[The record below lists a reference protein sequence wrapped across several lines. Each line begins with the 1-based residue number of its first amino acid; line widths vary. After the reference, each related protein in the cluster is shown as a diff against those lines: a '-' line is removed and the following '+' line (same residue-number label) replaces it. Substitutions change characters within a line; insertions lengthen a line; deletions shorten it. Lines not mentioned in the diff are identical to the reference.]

1 MGSPRARF
9 GSVVR
14 GGRIYVVG
22 GKRGFRKKDQLRNIE
37 VYDPKTNR
45 DDGDSFSVTV
55 LGPKL
60 ILVHGLVKFVPAV
73 AYHFRLNLPA
83 ANLPEAF

>member
-9 GSVVR
+9 GSVVK
-14 GGRIYVVG
+14 GGKIYVVG

-45 DDGDSFSVTV
+45 DDDYDAMSFSM
-55 LGPKL
+55 LSR
-60 ILVHGLVKFVPAV
+60 GLWS
-73 AYHFRLNLPA
+73 
-83 ANLPEAF
+83 

>member
-9 GSVVR
+9 GSVVK
-14 GGRIYVVG
+14 GGKIYVVG

-45 DDGDSFSVTV
+45 DDDAISFS
-55 LGPKL
+55 KL
-60 ILVHGLVKFVPAV
+60 
-73 AYHFRLNLPA
+73 
-83 ANLPEAF
+83 

>member
-9 GSVVR
+9 GSVVK
-14 GGRIYVVG
+14 GGKIYVVG

-45 DDGDSFSVTV
+45 DDDDDAMSFSM
-55 LGPKL
+55 LSR
-60 ILVHGLVKFVPAV
+60 GLWS
-73 AYHFRLNLPA
+73 
-83 ANLPEAF
+83 

>member
-9 GSVVR
+9 GSVVK
-14 GGRIYVVG
+14 GGKIYVVG

-45 DDGDSFSVTV
+45 DDDGDSFSVICSST
-55 LGPKL
+55 
-60 ILVHGLVKFVPAV
+60 A
-73 AYHFRLNLPA
+73 
-83 ANLPEAF
+83 

>member
-14 GGRIYVVG
+14 GGKIYVVG

-37 VYDPKTNR
+37 VYDPKTDREELNDIFIGLPFCLSELHGSLVAR
-45 DDGDSFSVTV
+45 EQTTFVASVVEAPTV
-55 LGPKL
+55 AGS
-60 ILVHGLVKFVPAV
+60 
-73 AYHFRLNLPA
+73 
-83 ANLPEAF
+83 